1 MTRVISCRVIDPT
14 SHGDGY
20 AETALV
26 PRAAG
31 KQYLISSILPTV
43 GHYVRLPGCRRG
55 YGRDFGVGSYN
66 TTGDIPAG
74 LILDTVA

>member
-14 SHGDGY
+14 SRGDGG
-20 AETALV
+20 AETAPV
-26 PRAAG
+26 PPAAG
-31 KQYLISSILPTV
+31 EQYLISSTLPTV
-43 GHYVRLPGCRRG
+43 DRYVGLPGSRSG
-55 YGRDFGVGSYN
+55 YGRGFGVGSYN